1 MPRSARLIGAALA
14 LGLAGA
20 MVPTAAQATEPVDFG
35 GATILDPVD
44 AVTSAQEQEIQQ
56 AIDQLQADTG
66 ITLHVAYVD
75 TFTDPAD
82 FAAWGQ
88 ATNTAN
94 GFGSTDSLL
103 AVAVEGREISF
114 GAPSA
119 LSESARD
126 QLVENAITPE
136 LQSGDWAGAAVAAA
150 QGIESQTQTGSGTG
164 TGTGTGSTPSTDSG
178 SGVDFGLVL
187 LYVLGAILLAAV
199 ATTLV
204 GRRKKKKA
212 VAAKRQAALA
222 EMRTAEQRAGSM
234 LVQLDDALETSEQE
248 VGFAE
253 AEFGSGAVGPYREV
267 LVSAGGKVREAFALK
282 QKLDDTI
289 EDTDE
294 ERRTWAARI
303 VDLCEEARGELDAQA
318 ASFEELRALEENAPQ
333 TLAAI
338 VTDAETLKSR
348 IDRTQEAVDLLGR
361 RYAGPSMTTVTGNVD
376 QARSLLSFATD
387 TAQEAAEAIRAG
399 DRTSTGEIAV
409 KVRAAQQAVGQAGKL
424 LDGVDRVSS
433 DLEHASTRVQE
444 EIADVRSDIQDAR
457 AAQRGGRMPEL
468 TRLVEAAEQA
478 IADAKPLQ
486 GRLADPLTS
495 VTLLQ
500 EAEARLDEALAP
512 VREQQEQVQRAIGYL
527 PRALSTAESQVATA
541 RDFISTRRGGVG
553 EEARTR
559 LAHAQRALDD
569 AHEAAP
575 RDPVRAVAASQA
587 ATSYA
592 AHAIEAA
599 QRDLDQGGGYGGGM
613 MGGRGGGDAFGGAI
627 MGGIIGGLLSG
638 GGGGGGWSGGGGGGG
653 GGFGGGGF
661 GGGGGGFG
669 GGGFGGGGGGGFGGG
684 SF

>member
-1 MPRSARLIGAALA
+1 MPRSARLLGAALA

-20 MVPTAAQATEPVDFG
+20 LVPQMAQATEPVQFG
-35 GATILDPVD
+35 GASILDPAG
-44 AVTSAQEQEIQQ
+44 AVTSAQEQQIQQ
-56 AIDQLQADTG
+56 AIDQLQQQTG
-66 ITLHVAYVD
+66 VTLHVAYVD
-75 TFTDPAD
+75 TFTGA
-82 FAAWGQ
+82 ASQKAWGE
-88 ATNTAN
+88 ATKAAN
-94 GFGSTDSLL
+94 GFGSNDAIV
-103 AVAVEGREISF
+103 AVAVDGRQFVVGVPDSVSL
-114 GAPSA
+114 AQ
-119 LSESARD
+119 RD
-126 QLVENAITPE
+126 QLENGVVKPRLEA
-136 LQSGDWAGAAVAAA
+136 GDWSGAAIDAA
-150 QGIESQTQTGSGTG
+150 QGLRSISQTGTVAE
-164 TGTGTGSTPSTDSG
+164 TGTGSTPSTGNG
-178 SGVDFGLVL
+178 SGIDFGLVL
-187 LYVLGAILLAAV
+187 LYVLGAILLATV
-199 ATTLV
+199 VTTLL

-212 VAAKRQAALA
+212 VAQKRQAVLE

-303 VDLCEEARGELDAQA
+303 VDLCEEARAELDAQA
-318 ASFEELRALEENAPQ
+318 ASFEELRALEQNAPQ

-338 VTDAETLKSR
+338 VTDAEALKSR
-348 IDRTQEAVDLLGR
+348 IERTQEAVELLGR

-387 TAQEAAEAIRAG
+387 TAQEAADAIRAG

-409 KVRAAQQAVGQAGKL
+409 KVRAAQQSVGQAGKL
-424 LDGVDRVSS
+424 LDVVDRVSS

-575 RDPVRAVAASQA
+575 RDPVRAVAAAQA
-587 ATSYA
+587 ATSYSA
-592 AHAIEAA
+592 QAIEAA
-599 QRDLDQGGGYGGGM
+599 QRDLDQGGGYGGYGGGM
-613 MGGRGGGDAFGGAI
+613 MGGRGGGGDAFGGAI
-627 MGGIIGGLLSG
+627 IGGILGGLLSG
-638 GGGGGGWSGGGGGGG
+638 GGGGGGWGGGG
-653 GGFGGGGF
+653 GGFDGGGF
-661 GGGGGGFG
+661 GGGGGGFSGGGFGGAG
-669 GGGFGGGGGGGFGGG
+669 GGGFGGGDF
-684 SF
+684 

>member
-1 MPRSARLIGAALA
+1 MLGAALA

-20 MVPTAAQATEPVDFG
+20 LVPQMAQATEPVDFG
-35 GATILDPVD
+35 GASIVDPVD
-44 AVTSAQEQEIQQ
+44 AVTSAQEQQIQQ
-56 AIDQLQADTG
+56 AIDQLQEQTG
-66 ITLHVAYVD
+66 VTLHVAYVD
-75 TFTDPAD
+75 TFTGAANQ
-82 FAAWGQ
+82 AAWGQ
-88 ATNTAN
+88 ATKDAN
-94 GFGSTDSLL
+94 GFGSTDAIL
-103 AVAVEGREISF
+103 AVAVDGRQFTLGVPDSVSVAQRTQLTDQVV
-114 GAPSA
+114 APR
-119 LSESARD
+119 LSD
-126 QLVENAITPE
+126 
-136 LQSGDWAGAAVAAA
+136 GDWSGAAIDAA
-150 QGIESQTQTGSGTG
+150 QGLQSISQTGTVAE
-164 TGTGTGSTPSTDSG
+164 TGTGSTPSSGNDSG
-178 SGVDFGLVL
+178 IDFGLVL

-199 ATTLV
+199 VTTLV
-204 GRRKKKKA
+204 GRRKKRKA
-212 VAAKRQAALA
+212 VAAKRQIALA

-267 LVSAGGKVREAFALK
+267 LASAGGKVREAFALK

-303 VDLCEEARGELDAQA
+303 VDLCEEARAELDAQA
-318 ASFEELRALEENAPQ
+318 ASFEELRALEKNAPQ

-338 VTDAETLKSR
+338 VTDAESLKSR
-348 IDRTQEAVDLLGR
+348 IERTQEAVDLLGR

-399 DRTSTGEIAV
+399 DRASTGEIAV

-553 EEARTR
+553 EEARTH

-575 RDPVRAVAASQA
+575 RDPVRAVAAAQA
-587 ATSYA
+587 ATAYSA
-592 AHAIEAA
+592 QAIEAA
-599 QRDLDQGGGYGGGM
+599 QRDLDQGGGYGGYGGGM

-627 MGGIIGGLLSG
+627 MGGIIGGLLG
-638 GGGGGGWSGGGGGGG
+638 GGGGGGWGGGG
-653 GGFGGGGF
+653 GGFSGGGF

-669 GGGFGGGGGGGFGGG
+669 GGGGDFGGGGGFGGG
-684 SF
+684 DF

>member
-1 MPRSARLIGAALA
+1 MPRSARLLGAALA

-56 AIDQLQADTG
+56 AIDQLQQQTG
-66 ITLHVAYVD
+66 VTLHVAYVD
-75 TFTDPAD
+75 TFTGASTPQ
-82 FAAWGQ
+82 AWGQ
-88 ATNTAN
+88 ATKEAN
-94 GFGSTDSLL
+94 GFGSGDALL
-103 AVAVEGREISF
+103 AVAVDGREYAF
-114 GAPSA
+114 PTG
-119 LSESARD
+119 
-126 QLVENAITPE
+126 QV
-136 LQSGDWAGAAVAAA
+136 SGDQGSFETTVIVPQLRADDWSGAAVAAA
-150 QGIESQTQTGSGTG
+150 QGMESVAQTGTVAESGTG
-164 TGTGTGSTPSTDSG
+164 TTPSSGDDSG
-178 SGVDFGLVL
+178 IDFGLVL

-204 GRRKKKKA
+204 GRRKRKKA

-303 VDLCEEARGELDAQA
+303 VDLCEEARSELDAQA
-318 ASFEELRALEENAPQ
+318 ASFEELRALEKNAPQ

-575 RDPVRAVAASQA
+575 GDPVRAVAASQA

-592 AHAIEAA
+592 AQAIEAA
-599 QRDLDQGGGYGGGM
+599 QRDLDQGSGYGGYGGGM

-638 GGGGGGWSGGGGGGG
+638 GGGGWGGGGG
-653 GGFGGGGF
+653 GGFGGGSFGGGGGGF

-669 GGGFGGGGGGGFGGG
+669 GGGGGG

>member
-1 MPRSARLIGAALA
+1 MPRSARLLGAALA
-14 LGLAGA
+14 LGLFGA
-20 MVPTAAQATEPVDFG
+20 LVPTAAQATGPVDFG
-35 GATILDPVD
+35 GASILDQVD
-44 AVTSAQEQEIQQ
+44 AVSPAEEQQIQQ
-56 AIDQLQADTG
+56 AIDQLQEQTG
-66 ITLHVAYVD
+66 VTLHVAYVD
-75 TFTDPAD
+75 TFTGASDQ
-82 FAAWGQ
+82 AAWGQ
-88 ATNTAN
+88 ATKDAN
-94 GFGSTDSLL
+94 GFGANEAIL
-103 AVAVEGREISF
+103 AVAVDGRQFTLGVPDSVSVAQRTQLTDQVV
-114 GAPSA
+114 APR
-119 LSESARD
+119 LRQD
-126 QLVENAITPE
+126 
-136 LQSGDWAGAAVAAA
+136 DWSGAAVDAA
-150 QGIESQTQTGSGTG
+150 QGIQSIAQSGTVAE
-164 TGTGTGSTPSTDSG
+164 TGTGSTPSSG
-178 SGVDFGLVL
+178 TESGVDFGAVL

-199 ATTLV
+199 VTTLV
-204 GRRKKKKA
+204 GRRRKRKA
-212 VAAKRQAALA
+212 VAAKRQAALK
-222 EMRTAEQRAGSM
+222 EMQSAEQRAGSM

-267 LVSAGGKVREAFALK
+267 LASAGGKVREAFALK
-282 QKLDDTI
+282 QKLDDAI

-294 ERRTWAARI
+294 ERRTWTARI
-303 VDLCEEARGELDAQA
+303 VELCEEARAELDAQA
-318 ASFEELRALEENAPQ
+318 KSFEELRALEKNAPQ

-338 VTDAETLKSR
+338 VTDAEALQTR
-348 IDRTQEAVDLLGR
+348 IERTQEAVGLLGR

-387 TAQEAAEAIRAG
+387 TAQDAAGAIRGG
-399 DRTSTGEIAV
+399 DRTGTGEIAV

-424 LDGVDRVSS
+424 LDVVDRVSS

-468 TRLVEAAEQA
+468 TRLVQAAEQA

-512 VREQQEQVQRAIGYL
+512 VREQQEQVERAIGYL

-541 RDFISTRRGGVG
+541 RDFISTRRGAVG

-569 AHEAAP
+569 AHDAAP

-587 ATSYA
+587 ATAYSA
-592 AHAIEAA
+592 QAIEAA
-599 QRDLDQGGGYGGGM
+599 QRDLDQGGGYGGYGGGM
-613 MGGRGGGDAFGGAI
+613 MGGRGGGGDAFGGAI

-638 GGGGGGWSGGGGGGG
+638 GGGGWGGGGG
-653 GGFGGGGF
+653 GGFS
-661 GGGGGGFG
+661 

-684 SF
+684 DFGGGGGFGGGDF

>member
-20 MVPTAAQATEPVDFG
+20 LVPMSAQATGPVDFG
-35 GATILDPVD
+35 GATILDQVD
-44 AVTSAQEQEIQQ
+44 AVTPAQEQQIQQ
-56 AIDQLQADTG
+56 AIDTLRTDTG

-75 TFTDPAD
+75 TFTGEAD
-82 FAAWGQ
+82 QAAWGR
-88 ATNTAN
+88 ATNSAN
-94 GFGSTDSLL
+94 GFGGSDALL
-103 AVAVEGREISF
+103 AVAVDGRQVSF
-114 GAPSA
+114 GAPA
-119 LSESARD
+119 QLSESARD
-126 QLVENAITPE
+126 QLLQNGIRPE
-136 LQSGDWAGAAVAAA
+136 LQDSDWSGAAVAAA
-150 QGIESQTQTGSGTG
+150 QGIESQARTG
-164 TGTGTGSTPSTDSG
+164 TGTESGTGATPSSG
-178 SGVDFGLVL
+178 NSSGIDFGLVL
-187 LYVLGAILLAAV
+187 LLVLGAILVAAV

-204 GRRKKKKA
+204 GRRKKRKA

-303 VDLCEEARGELDAQA
+303 VDLCEEARAELDAQA
-318 ASFEELRALEENAPQ
+318 ESFEELRALEENAPQ
-333 TLAAI
+333 TLSAI
-338 VTDAETLKSR
+338 VTEAESLKTR
-348 IDRTQEAVDLLGR
+348 IERTQEAVDLLGR

-399 DRTSTGEIAV
+399 DRASTGEIAV
-409 KVRAAQQAVGQAGKL
+409 KVRAAQQAVGQAGTL

-575 RDPVRAVAASQA
+575 RDPVRALAAAQA
-587 ATSYA
+587 ATSYSA
-592 AHAIEAA
+592 QAIEAA
-599 QRDLDQGGGYGGGM
+599 QRDLDQGGGYGGYGGGM

-638 GGGGGGWSGGGGGGG
+638 GGGWGGGGGG
-653 GGFGGGGF
+653 GGFSGGGF
-661 GGGGGGFG
+661 GGGGGFS
-669 GGGFGGGGGGGFGGG
+669 GGGFGGGGGGGFSGGD
-684 SF
+684 F

>member
-1 MPRSARLIGAALA
+1 MPRSARLLGAALA
-14 LGLAGA
+14 LGLIGA

-56 AIDQLQADTG
+56 AIDQLQQQTG
-66 ITLHVAYVD
+66 VTLHVAYVD
-75 TFTDPAD
+75 TFTGASTPQ
-82 FAAWGQ
+82 AWGQ
-88 ATNTAN
+88 ATKEAN
-94 GFGSTDSLL
+94 GFGSGDALL
-103 AVAVEGREISF
+103 AVAVDGREYAF
-114 GAPSA
+114 PTG
-119 LSESARD
+119 
-126 QLVENAITPE
+126 QV
-136 LQSGDWAGAAVAAA
+136 SGDQGSFETTVIVPQLRADDWSGAAVAAA
-150 QGIESQTQTGSGTG
+150 QGMESVAQTGTVAESDTG
-164 TGTGTGSTPSTDSG
+164 TTPSSGDDSG
-178 SGVDFGLVL
+178 IDFGLVL

-204 GRRKKKKA
+204 GRRKRKKA

-303 VDLCEEARGELDAQA
+303 VDLCEEARAELDAQA
-318 ASFEELRALEENAPQ
+318 ASFEELRALEKNAPQ

-592 AHAIEAA
+592 AQAIEAA
-599 QRDLDQGGGYGGGM
+599 QRDLDQGGGYGGYGGGM

-638 GGGGGGWSGGGGGGG
+638 GGGGGFGGGGG
-653 GGFGGGGF
+653 GGFGGGG
-661 GGGGGGFG
+661 
-669 GGGFGGGGGGGFGGG
+669 GGG

>member
-1 MPRSARLIGAALA
+1 MPRSARLLGAALA

-20 MVPTAAQATEPVDFG
+20 LVPQMAQATEPVDFG
-35 GATILDPVD
+35 GATILDQAD
-44 AVTSAQEQEIQQ
+44 AVTPAQEQQIQQ
-56 AIDQLQADTG
+56 AIDQLQQQTG
-66 ITLHVAYVD
+66 VTLHVAYVD
-75 TFTDPAD
+75 TFTGASDAK
-82 FAAWGQ
+82 AWGQ
-88 ATNTAN
+88 ETKQAN
-94 GFGSTDSLL
+94 SFGSSDALL
-103 AVAVEGREISF
+103 AVAVDGREYAF
-114 GAPSA
+114 PTG
-119 LSESARD
+119 
-126 QLVENAITPE
+126 QV
-136 LQSGDWAGAAVAAA
+136 SGDQESFETTVIVPQLRADDWSGAAVATA
-150 QGIESQTQTGSGTG
+150 QGMESVARTGSVADTR
-164 TGTGTGSTPSTDSG
+164 TTPSGGNDSG
-178 SGVDFGLVL
+178 IDFGLVL
-187 LYVLGAILLAAV
+187 LLVLGAILVAAV
-199 ATTLV
+199 GTTLV
-204 GRRKKKKA
+204 GRRRKRKA
-212 VAAKRQAALA
+212 IAATRQVALA

-303 VDLCEEARGELDAQA
+303 VDLCEEARAELDAQA
-318 ASFEELRALEENAPQ
+318 ESFEELRALEKNAPQ

-338 VTDAETLKSR
+338 VTDAEALKTR
-348 IDRTQEAVDLLGR
+348 IERTQEAVDLLGR

-399 DRTSTGEIAV
+399 DRASTGEIAV

-587 ATSYA
+587 ATAYSA
-592 AHAIEAA
+592 QAIEAA
-599 QRDLDQGGGYGGGM
+599 QRDLDQGGGYGGYGGGGGL
-613 MGGRGGGDAFGGAI
+613 MGGGSGIGGAVV
-627 MGGIIGGLLSG
+627 GGIIGGLLSG
-638 GGGGGGWSGGGGGGG
+638 GGGGGGWGGG
-653 GGFGGGGF
+653 GGFGGGSF
-661 GGGGGGFG
+661 GGG

-684 SF
+684 GGGGSF

>member
-1 MPRSARLIGAALA
+1 MPRSARLLGAALA
-14 LGLAGA
+14 LGLFGA
-20 MVPTAAQATEPVDFG
+20 LVPTAAQATEPVDFG
-35 GATILDPVD
+35 GASILDQAD
-44 AVTSAQEQEIQQ
+44 AVSPAQEQQIRQ
-56 AIDQLQADTG
+56 AIDQLQEQTG
-66 ITLHVAYVD
+66 VTLHVAYVD
-75 TFTDPAD
+75 TFTGAAD
-82 FAAWGQ
+82 QEAWGQ
-88 ATNTAN
+88 ATKDAN
-94 GFGSTDSLL
+94 GLGSNDAIL
-103 AVAVEGREISF
+103 AVAVEGRQFTLGVPDSVSI
-114 GAPSA
+114 AQRTQ
-119 LSESARD
+119 LTD
-126 QLVENAITPE
+126 QVVEPRLTD
-136 LQSGDWAGAAVAAA
+136 GDWSGAAVDAA
-150 QGIESQTQTGSGTG
+150 QGLQSVTQSGTVAE
-164 TGTGTGSTPSTDSG
+164 TGNGSTPSGGGESG
-178 SGVDFGLVL
+178 IDFGLVL

-199 ATTLV
+199 VTTLV
-204 GRRKKKKA
+204 GRRRKQKA
-212 VAAKRQAALA
+212 VAAKRQAQLK
-222 EMRTAEQRAGSM
+222 EMQSAEQRAGSI

-253 AEFGSGAVGPYREV
+253 AEFGSDAVGPYREV
-267 LVSAGGKVREAFALK
+267 LASAGGKVREAFALK

-294 ERRTWAARI
+294 ERRTWTARI
-303 VDLCEEARGELDAQA
+303 VELCEEARAELDAQTQ
-318 ASFEELRALEENAPQ
+318 SFEELRALEQNAPQ

-338 VTDAETLKSR
+338 VTGAEALKTR
-348 IDRTQEAVDLLGR
+348 IERTQEAVDLLGR

-387 TAQEAAEAIRAG
+387 TAQQAAEAIRAG
-399 DRTSTGEIAV
+399 DRTATGEIAV
-409 KVRAAQQAVGQAGKL
+409 KVRAAQQSVGQAGTL
-424 LDGVDRVSS
+424 LDAVDRVSS

-468 TRLVEAAEQA
+468 TRLVQAAEQA

-512 VREQQEQVQRAIGYL
+512 VREQQEQVERAIGYL

-541 RDFISTRRGGVG
+541 RDFISTRRGAIG

-587 ATSYA
+587 ATAYSA
-592 AHAIEAA
+592 QAIEAA
-599 QRDLDQGGGYGGGM
+599 QRDLDQGGGYGGYGGGM
-613 MGGRGGGDAFGGAI
+613 MGGRGGGGDAFGGAI

-638 GGGGGGWSGGGGGGG
+638 GGGWGGGGGG
-653 GGFGGGGF
+653 GGFS
-661 GGGGGGFG
+661 

-684 SF
+684 DFGGGGGFGGGDF

>member
-1 MPRSARLIGAALA
+1 MPRSARLLGAALA

-20 MVPTAAQATEPVDFG
+20 LVPQMAQATEPVQFG
-35 GATILDPVD
+35 GASILDPVD
-44 AVTSAQEQEIQQ
+44 AVTPAQEQQIQQ
-56 AIDQLQADTG
+56 AIDQLQQQTG
-66 ITLHVAYVD
+66 VTLHVAYVD
-75 TFTDPAD
+75 TFTGAAD
-82 FAAWGQ
+82 AKAWGRETKQ
-88 ATNTAN
+88 AN
-94 GFGSTDSLL
+94 GFGSSDALL
-103 AVAVEGREISF
+103 AVAVEGREYAF
-114 GAPSA
+114 PAG
-119 LSESARD
+119 
-126 QLVENAITPE
+126 QV
-136 LQSGDWAGAAVAAA
+136 SGDQQSFETSVIVPQLRADDWSGAAVAAA
-150 QGIESQTQTGSGTG
+150 QGMESVARTGSVADTG
-164 TGTGTGSTPSTDSG
+164 TSPSARSDSG
-178 SGVDFGLVL
+178 IDFGLVL
-187 LYVLGAILLAAV
+187 LYVLGAILLATV
-199 ATTLV
+199 VTTLV
-204 GRRKKKKA
+204 GRRRKKKA
-212 VAAKRQAALA
+212 LAQKRQAVLE

-303 VDLCEEARGELDAQA
+303 VELCEDARGELDAQA
-318 ASFEELRALEENAPQ
+318 ESFEELRALERNAPQ

-338 VTDAETLKSR
+338 VTDAEALKTR
-348 IDRTQEAVDLLGR
+348 IERTQEAVDLLGR

-387 TAQEAAEAIRAG
+387 TAQEAAEAIRSG
-399 DRTSTGEIAV
+399 DGTSTGEIAV

-424 LDGVDRVSS
+424 LDAVDRVSS

-500 EAEARLDEALAP
+500 EAEARLDEALEP
-512 VREQQEQVQRAIGYL
+512 VREQQEQVRRAIGYL

-575 RDPVRAVAASQA
+575 RDPVRAVAAAQA
-587 ATSYA
+587 ATSYSA
-592 AHAIEAA
+592 QAIEAA
-599 QRDLDQGGGYGGGM
+599 QRDLDQGGGYGGYGGGM

-638 GGGGGGWSGGGGGGG
+638 GGGGGGWGGGGFGGGSFGGGGGGFGGGGGGG
-653 GGFGGGGF
+653 GGFGGGG
-661 GGGGGGFG
+661 
-669 GGGFGGGGGGGFGGG
+669 GGG

>member
-1 MPRSARLIGAALA
+1 MPRSARLLGAALA

-20 MVPTAAQATEPVDFG
+20 LVPSMAQATEPVDFG

-56 AIDQLQADTG
+56 AIDQLQQQTG
-66 ITLHVAYVD
+66 VTLHVAYVD
-75 TFTDPAD
+75 TFTGASTPQ
-82 FAAWGQ
+82 AWGQ
-88 ATNTAN
+88 ATKEAN
-94 GFGSTDSLL
+94 GFGSGDALL
-103 AVAVEGREISF
+103 AVAVDGREYAF
-114 GAPSA
+114 PTG
-119 LSESARD
+119 
-126 QLVENAITPE
+126 QV
-136 LQSGDWAGAAVAAA
+136 SGDQGSFETTVIVPQLRADDWSGAAVAAA
-150 QGIESQTQTGSGTG
+150 QGMESVAQTGTVAESGTG
-164 TGTGTGSTPSTDSG
+164 TTPSSGDDSG
-178 SGVDFGLVL
+178 IDFGLVL

-204 GRRKKKKA
+204 GRRKRKKA

-303 VDLCEEARGELDAQA
+303 VELCDEARAELDAQA
-318 ASFEELRALEENAPQ
+318 ASFEELRALEKNAPQ

-569 AHEAAP
+569 AHE
-575 RDPVRAVAASQA
+575 
-587 ATSYA
+587 
-592 AHAIEAA
+592 
-599 QRDLDQGGGYGGGM
+599 
-613 MGGRGGGDAFGGAI
+613 
-627 MGGIIGGLLSG
+627 
-638 GGGGGGWSGGGGGGG
+638 
-653 GGFGGGGF
+653 
-661 GGGGGGFG
+661 
-669 GGGFGGGGGGGFGGG
+669 
-684 SF
+684 

>member
-1 MPRSARLIGAALA
+1 MPRSARLLGAALA
-14 LGLAGA
+14 LGLIGA

-56 AIDQLQADTG
+56 AIDQLQQQTG
-66 ITLHVAYVD
+66 VTLHVAYVD
-75 TFTDPAD
+75 TFTGASTPQ
-82 FAAWGQ
+82 AWGQ
-88 ATNTAN
+88 ATKEAN
-94 GFGSTDSLL
+94 GFGSGDALL
-103 AVAVEGREISF
+103 AVAVDGREYAF
-114 GAPSA
+114 PTG
-119 LSESARD
+119 
-126 QLVENAITPE
+126 QV
-136 LQSGDWAGAAVAAA
+136 SGDQGSFETTVIVPQLRADDWSGAAVAAA
-150 QGIESQTQTGSGTG
+150 QGMESVAQTGTVAESGTG
-164 TGTGTGSTPSTDSG
+164 TTPSSGDDSG
-178 SGVDFGLVL
+178 IDFGLVL

-204 GRRKKKKA
+204 GRRKRKRA

-303 VDLCEEARGELDAQA
+303 VDLCEEARAELDAQA

-592 AHAIEAA
+592 AQAIEAA
-599 QRDLDQGGGYGGGM
+599 QRDLDQGGGYGGYGGGM

-638 GGGGGGWSGGGGGGG
+638 GGGGWGGGGG
-653 GGFGGGGF
+653 GGFGGGSF
-661 GGGGGGFG
+661 GGG

-684 SF
+684 GGGGSF

>member
-1 MPRSARLIGAALA
+1 MPRSARLLGAALA

-20 MVPTAAQATEPVDFG
+20 LVPSMAQATEPVQFG
-35 GATILDPVD
+35 GASILDPVD
-44 AVTSAQEQEIQQ
+44 AVTPAQEQQIQQ
-56 AIDQLQADTG
+56 AIDQLQQQTG
-66 ITLHVAYVD
+66 VTLHVAYVD
-75 TFTDPAD
+75 TFTGASGPK
-82 FAAWGQ
+82 AWGQ
-88 ATNTAN
+88 ETKQAN
-94 GFGSTDSLL
+94 GFGSSDALL
-103 AVAVEGREISF
+103 AIAVDGREYAF
-114 GAPSA
+114 PQG
-119 LSESARD
+119 
-126 QLVENAITPE
+126 QV
-136 LQSGDWAGAAVAAA
+136 SGDQEAFENSVIVPQLRADDWSGAAVAAA
-150 QGIESQTQTGSGTG
+150 QGMESVARTGSVAD
-164 TGTGTGSTPSTDSG
+164 TGSTPSSGNDSG
-178 SGVDFGLVL
+178 IDFGLVL
-187 LYVLGAILLAAV
+187 LYVLGAILLATV
-199 ATTLV
+199 VTTLL

-212 VAAKRQAALA
+212 VAQKRQAVLE

-267 LVSAGGKVREAFALK
+267 LLSAGGKVREAFALK

-303 VDLCEEARGELDAQA
+303 VDLCEEARAELDAQA
-318 ASFEELRALEENAPQ
+318 ASFEELRALEQNAPQ

-338 VTDAETLKSR
+338 VTDAEALKSR
-348 IDRTQEAVDLLGR
+348 IERTQEAVDLLGR

-387 TAQEAAEAIRAG
+387 TAQEAADAIRAG

-409 KVRAAQQAVGQAGKL
+409 KVRAAQQSVGQAGKL
-424 LDGVDRVSS
+424 LDVVDRVSS

-559 LAHAQRALDD
+559 LAHAMRALDD

-575 RDPVRAVAASQA
+575 RDPVRAVAAAQA
-587 ATSYA
+587 ATSYSA
-592 AHAIEAA
+592 QAIEAA
-599 QRDLDQGGGYGGGM
+599 QRDLDQGGGYGGYGGGM
-613 MGGRGGGDAFGGAI
+613 MGGRGGGGDAFGGAI
-627 MGGIIGGLLSG
+627 IGGILGGLLSG
-638 GGGGGGWSGGGGGGG
+638 GGGGGGWGGG
-653 GGFGGGGF
+653 GGFGGGSF
-661 GGGGGGFG
+661 GGG

-684 SF
+684 GGGGSF

>member
-1 MPRSARLIGAALA
+1 MPRSARLLGAALA
-14 LGLAGA
+14 LGLFGA
-20 MVPTAAQATEPVDFG
+20 LVPTMAQATTPVDFG
-35 GATILDPVD
+35 GASILDPVD
-44 AVTSAQEQEIQQ
+44 AVTPAQEQQIQQ
-56 AIDQLQADTG
+56 AIDQLQQQTG
-66 ITLHVAYVD
+66 VTLHVAYVD
-75 TFTDPAD
+75 TFTGA
-82 FAAWGQ
+82 ASKEAWGQ
-88 ATNTAN
+88 ATKDAN
-94 GFGSTDSLL
+94 GLGSNDAIL
-103 AVAVEGREISF
+103 AVAVD
-114 GAPSA
+114 
-119 LSESARD
+119 ARQFTLGVPDSVSVAQRTQLTD
-126 QLVENAITPE
+126 QVVGPRLR
-136 LQSGDWAGAAVAAA
+136 QDDWSGAAVDAA
-150 QGIESQTQTGSGTG
+150 QGLQSISQSGTVAETRTGSSPITG
-164 TGTGTGSTPSTDSG
+164 TASG
-178 SGVDFGLVL
+178 IDFGLVL
-187 LYVLGAILLAAV
+187 LLVLGAILVAAV

-204 GRRKKKKA
+204 GRRKKRKA
-212 VAAKRQAALA
+212 VAAKRQAVLE

-267 LVSAGGKVREAFALK
+267 LASAGGKVREAFALK

-303 VDLCEEARGELDAQA
+303 VELCEEARAELDAQA
-318 ASFEELRALEENAPQ
+318 ESFEELRALEKNAPQ

-338 VTDAETLKSR
+338 VTDAEALKTR
-348 IDRTQEAVDLLGR
+348 IERTQEAVDLLGR

-387 TAQEAAEAIRAG
+387 TAQQAAEAIRAG
-399 DRTSTGEIAV
+399 DRASTGEIAV
-409 KVRAAQQAVGQAGKL
+409 KVRAAQQAVGQAGTL
-424 LDGVDRVSS
+424 LDAVDRVSS

-478 IADAKPLQ
+478 IADAKPAQ

-500 EAEARLDEALAP
+500 EAEARLDEALEP

-575 RDPVRAVAASQA
+575 RDPVRAVAAAQA
-587 ATSYA
+587 ATSFSA
-592 AHAIEAA
+592 QAIEAA
-599 QRDLDQGGGYGGGM
+599 QRDLDQGGGYGGYGGGM
-613 MGGRGGGDAFGGAI
+613 MGGRGGGGDAFGGAI
-627 MGGIIGGLLSG
+627 VGGILGGLLSG
-638 GGGGGGWSGGGGGGG
+638 GGGG
-653 GGFGGGGF
+653 FGGGDF
-661 GGGGGGFG
+661 
-669 GGGFGGGGGGGFGGG
+669 
-684 SF
+684 

>member
-1 MPRSARLIGAALA
+1 MLGAALA

-20 MVPTAAQATEPVDFG
+20 LVPQMAQATEPVDFG
-35 GATILDPVD
+35 GASIVDPVD
-44 AVTSAQEQEIQQ
+44 AVTSAQEQQIQQ
-56 AIDQLQADTG
+56 AIDQLQEQTG
-66 ITLHVAYVD
+66 VTLHVAYVD
-75 TFTDPAD
+75 TFTGAANQ
-82 FAAWGQ
+82 AAWGQ
-88 ATNTAN
+88 ATKDAN
-94 GFGSTDSLL
+94 GFGSTDAIL
-103 AVAVEGREISF
+103 AVAVDGRQFTLGVPDSVSVAQRTQLTDQVV
-114 GAPSA
+114 APR
-119 LSESARD
+119 LSD
-126 QLVENAITPE
+126 
-136 LQSGDWAGAAVAAA
+136 GDWSGAAIDAA
-150 QGIESQTQTGSGTG
+150 QGLQSISQTGTVAE
-164 TGTGTGSTPSTDSG
+164 TGTGSTPSSGNDSG
-178 SGVDFGLVL
+178 IDFGLVL

-199 ATTLV
+199 VTTLV
-204 GRRKKKKA
+204 GRRKKRKA
-212 VAAKRQAALA
+212 VAAKRQIALA

-267 LVSAGGKVREAFALK
+267 LASAGGKVREAFALK

-303 VDLCEEARGELDAQA
+303 VDLCEEARAELDAQA
-318 ASFEELRALEENAPQ
+318 ASFEELRALEKNAPQ

-338 VTDAETLKSR
+338 VTDAESLKSR
-348 IDRTQEAVDLLGR
+348 IERTQEAVDLLGR

-399 DRTSTGEIAV
+399 DRASTGEIAV

-575 RDPVRAVAASQA
+575 RDPVRAVAAAQA
-587 ATSYA
+587 ATAYSA
-592 AHAIEAA
+592 QAIEAA
-599 QRDLDQGGGYGGGM
+599 QRDLDQGGGYGGYGGGM

-638 GGGGGGWSGGGGGGG
+638 GGGGGWGGGGGGFSGGGFGGGFGGGDFGGG
-653 GGFGGGGF
+653 GGFGGGDF
-661 GGGGGGFG
+661 
-669 GGGFGGGGGGGFGGG
+669 
-684 SF
+684 

>member
-1 MPRSARLIGAALA
+1 MPRSARLLGAALA

-20 MVPTAAQATEPVDFG
+20 LVPSMAQATEPVQFG
-35 GATILDPVD
+35 GASILDQVD
-44 AVTSAQEQEIQQ
+44 AVTPAQEQQIQQ
-56 AIDQLQADTG
+56 AIDQLQQQTG
-66 ITLHVAYVD
+66 VTLHVAYVD
-75 TFTDPAD
+75 TFTGAASPAE
-82 FAAWGQ
+82 WGRETKQ
-88 ATNTAN
+88 AN
-94 GFGSTDSLL
+94 GFGGSDALL
-103 AVAVEGREISF
+103 AVAVDGRQYAF
-114 GAPSA
+114 PAG
-119 LSESARD
+119 
-126 QLVENAITPE
+126 QV
-136 LQSGDWAGAAVAAA
+136 SGDQQSFEDTVIKPQLQADDWSGAAVAAA
-150 QGIESQTQTGSGTG
+150 QGMESVTRTGSVADTR
-164 TGTGTGSTPSTDSG
+164 TTPSTGNDSG
-178 SGVDFGLVL
+178 IDFGLVL
-187 LYVLGAILLAAV
+187 LYVLGAILLATV
-199 ATTLV
+199 VTTLL
-204 GRRKKKKA
+204 GRRKKRKA
-212 VAAKRQAALA
+212 LAQKRQAVLE

-267 LVSAGGKVREAFALK
+267 LASAGGKVREAFALK

-303 VDLCEEARGELDAQA
+303 VELCEEARAELDAQA
-318 ASFEELRALEENAPQ
+318 ESFEELRALEKNAPQ

-338 VTDAETLKSR
+338 VTDAEALKTR
-348 IDRTQEAVDLLGR
+348 IERTQEAVGLLGR

-376 QARSLLSFATD
+376 QARSLLTFATD
-387 TAQEAAEAIRAG
+387 TAQEAAGAIRGG
-399 DRTSTGEIAV
+399 DRTSTGEVAV
-409 KVRAAQQAVGQAGKL
+409 KVRAAQQAVGQAGTL
-424 LDGVDRVSS
+424 LDAVDRVSS

-468 TRLVEAAEQA
+468 TRLVQEAEQA
-478 IADAKPLQ
+478 IADAKPLE

-512 VREQQEQVQRAIGYL
+512 VREQQEQVQRAVGYL

-575 RDPVRAVAASQA
+575 RDPVRAVAAAQA
-587 ATSYA
+587 ATAYSA
-592 AHAIEAA
+592 QAIEAA
-599 QRDLDQGGGYGGGM
+599 QRDLDQGGGYGGYGGGM
-613 MGGRGGGDAFGGAI
+613 MGGRGGGGDAFGGAI

-638 GGGGGGWSGGGGGGG
+638 GGGGWGGG
-653 GGFGGGGF
+653 GGFGGGSF

-669 GGGFGGGGGGGFGGG
+669 GGGGGDFGGGGGGDF
-684 SF
+684 

>member
-20 MVPTAAQATEPVDFG
+20 LVPQIAQATEPVDFG
-35 GATILDPVD
+35 GAAILDPVD
-44 AVTSAQEQEIQQ
+44 AITPAQEQQVQQ
-56 AIDQLQADTG
+56 AIDQLQEQTG
-66 ITLHVAYVD
+66 VTLHVAYVD
-75 TFTDPAD
+75 TFTGAANQ
-82 FAAWGQ
+82 AAWGQ
-88 ATNTAN
+88 ATKDAN
-94 GFGSTDSLL
+94 GFGSTDAIL
-103 AVAVEGREISF
+103 AVAVDGRQFTLGVPDSVSVAQRTQLTDQVVE
-114 GAPSA
+114 PR
-119 LSESARD
+119 LSD
-126 QLVENAITPE
+126 
-136 LQSGDWAGAAVAAA
+136 GDWSGAAVDAA
-150 QGIESQTQTGSGTG
+150 QGLQSISQTGTVAETGA
-164 TGTGTGSTPSTDSG
+164 GSTPSSGNDSG
-178 SGVDFGLVL
+178 IDFGLVL

-199 ATTLV
+199 VTTLL
-204 GRRKKKKA
+204 GRRKKRKA

-222 EMRTAEQRAGSM
+222 EMKTAEQRAGSM

-267 LVSAGGKVREAFALK
+267 LASAGGKVREAFALK

-303 VDLCEEARGELDAQA
+303 VELCEEARGELDAQA
-318 ASFEELRALEENAPQ
+318 ASFEELRALEQNAPQ

-338 VTDAETLKSR
+338 VTDAEALKTR
-348 IDRTQEAVDLLGR
+348 IERTQEAVDLLGR

-399 DRTSTGEIAV
+399 DRASTGEIAV
-409 KVRAAQQAVGQAGKL
+409 KVRAAQQAVGQAGQL
-424 LDGVDRVSS
+424 LDAVDRVSS

-575 RDPVRAVAASQA
+575 RDPVRAVAAAQA
-587 ATSYA
+587 ATSYSA
-592 AHAIEAA
+592 QAIEAA
-599 QRDLDQGGGYGGGM
+599 QRDLDQGGGYGGYGGGM

-638 GGGGGGWSGGGGGGG
+638 GGGGGWGGGGG
-653 GGFGGGGF
+653 GGFSGGGF
-661 GGGGGGFG
+661 GGGGGGGFG
-669 GGGFGGGGGGGFGGG
+669 GGGFGGGGGGGFSGGD
-684 SF
+684 F

>member
-1 MPRSARLIGAALA
+1 MPRSARLLGAALA
-14 LGLAGA
+14 LGLVGA
-20 MVPTAAQATEPVDFG
+20 LVPSMAQATTPVDFG
-35 GATILDPVD
+35 GATILDQAD
-44 AVTSAQEQEIQQ
+44 AVTPAQEQQIQQ
-56 AIDQLQADTG
+56 AIDQLQQQTG
-66 ITLHVAYVD
+66 VTLHVAYVD
-75 TFTDPAD
+75 TFTGASSPTE
-82 FAAWGQ
+82 WGREAKQ
-88 ATNTAN
+88 AN
-94 GFGSTDSLL
+94 GFGSSDALL
-103 AVAVEGREISF
+103 AVAVDGRQYAF
-114 GAPSA
+114 PPG
-119 LSESARD
+119 
-126 QLVENAITPE
+126 QV
-136 LQSGDWAGAAVAAA
+136 SGDQKSFENTVIVPQLQADDWSGAAVAAA
-150 QGIESQTQTGSGTG
+150 QGMESVARTGSVAD
-164 TGTGTGSTPSTDSG
+164 TGTGSTPPSGNG
-178 SGVDFGLVL
+178 SGIDFGLVL
-187 LYVLGAILLAAV
+187 LLVLGAILVAAV

-204 GRRKKKKA
+204 GRRKKRKA
-212 VAAKRQAALA
+212 LAQKRQAVLE

-267 LVSAGGKVREAFALK
+267 LASAGGKVREAFALK

-303 VDLCEEARGELDAQA
+303 VDLCEEARAELDAQA
-318 ASFEELRALEENAPQ
+318 ASFEELRALEKNAPQ

-338 VTDAETLKSR
+338 VTGAEALKTR
-348 IDRTQEAVDLLGR
+348 IERTQEAVDLLGR

-399 DRTSTGEIAV
+399 DRASTGEIAV
-409 KVRAAQQAVGQAGKL
+409 KVRAAQQAVGQAGTL
-424 LDGVDRVSS
+424 LDAVDRVSS
-433 DLEHASTRVQE
+433 DLEHASSRVQE

-468 TRLVEAAEQA
+468 TILVQAAEQA
-478 IADAKPLQ
+478 IADAKPAQ

-512 VREQQEQVQRAIGYL
+512 VREQQEQVRRAIGYL

-575 RDPVRAVAASQA
+575 RDPVRAVAAAQA
-587 ATSYA
+587 ATSYSA
-592 AHAIEAA
+592 QAIEAA
-599 QRDLDQGGGYGGGM
+599 QRDLDQGGGYGGYGGGM
-613 MGGRGGGDAFGGAI
+613 MGGRGGGGDAFGGAI

-638 GGGGGGWSGGGGGGG
+638 GGGWGGG
-653 GGFGGGGF
+653 GGFS
-661 GGGGGGFG
+661 
-669 GGGFGGGGGGGFGGG
+669 GGGFGGG
-684 SF
+684 SFGGGGGDFGGGGGGDFGGGGGGDF

>member
-1 MPRSARLIGAALA
+1 MPRSARLLGAALA

-20 MVPTAAQATEPVDFG
+20 LVPSMAQATTPVDFG
-35 GATILDPVD
+35 GATILDQVD
-44 AVTSAQEQEIQQ
+44 VLSSGEEQQVQQ
-56 AIDQLQADTG
+56 AIDQLQEQTG
-66 ITLHVAYVD
+66 VTLHVAYVD
-75 TFTDPAD
+75 TFTGA
-82 FAAWGQ
+82 ANKEAWGQ
-88 ATNTAN
+88 ATKDAN
-94 GFGSTDSLL
+94 GLGSNDAIL
-103 AVAVEGREISF
+103 AVAVD
-114 GAPSA
+114 
-119 LSESARD
+119 ARQFTLGVPDSVSIAQRTQLTD
-126 QLVENAITPE
+126 QVVTPR
-136 LQSGDWAGAAVAAA
+136 LRQDDWSGAAVDAA
-150 QGIESQTQTGSGTG
+150 QGLQSISQSGTVAE
-164 TGTGTGSTPSTDSG
+164 TGTGSTPASGSDSG
-178 SGVDFGLVL
+178 IDFGLVL
-187 LYVLGAILLAAV
+187 LLVLGAILVAAV

-204 GRRKKKKA
+204 GRRKKRKA
-212 VAAKRQAALA
+212 VAAKRQAVLE

-267 LVSAGGKVREAFALK
+267 LASAGGKVREAFALK

-303 VDLCEEARGELDAQA
+303 VELCEEARAELDAQA
-318 ASFEELRALEENAPQ
+318 ASFEELRALEKNAPQ

-338 VTDAETLKSR
+338 VTGAEALKTR

-387 TAQEAAEAIRAG
+387 TAQQAAEAIRAG

-409 KVRAAQQAVGQAGKL
+409 KVRAAQQAVGQAGTL
-424 LDGVDRVSS
+424 LDAVDRVSS

-478 IADAKPLQ
+478 IADAKPAQ

-512 VREQQEQVQRAIGYL
+512 VREQQEQVRRAIGYL

-575 RDPVRAVAASQA
+575 RDPVRAVAAAQA
-587 ATSYA
+587 ATSYSA
-592 AHAIEAA
+592 QAIEAA
-599 QRDLDQGGGYGGGM
+599 QRDLDQGGGYGGYGRGM
-613 MGGRGGGDAFGGAI
+613 MGGRGGGGDAFGGAI

-638 GGGGGGWSGGGGGGG
+638 GGGGGWGGGGG
-653 GGFGGGGF
+653 GGFS
-661 GGGGGGFG
+661 

-684 SF
+684 DFGGGGGFGGGDF

>member
-1 MPRSARLIGAALA
+1 MPRSARLLGAALA
-14 LGLAGA
+14 LGLIGA
-20 MVPTAAQATEPVDFG
+20 MVPMSAQATEPVDFG
-35 GATILDPVD
+35 GATILDQVD
-44 AVTSAQEQEIQQ
+44 AVTPAQEQEIQQ
-56 AIDQLQADTG
+56 AIDQLQQQTG
-66 ITLHVAYVD
+66 VTLHVAYVD
-75 TFTDPAD
+75 TFTGASSPTE
-82 FAAWGQ
+82 WGREAKQ
-88 ATNTAN
+88 AN
-94 GFGSTDSLL
+94 GFGSSDALL
-103 AVAVEGREISF
+103 AVAVDGREYAF
-114 GAPSA
+114 PPG
-119 LSESARD
+119 
-126 QLVENAITPE
+126 QV
-136 LQSGDWAGAAVAAA
+136 SGDQGSFEETVIVPQLQADDWSGAAVAAA
-150 QGIESQTQTGSGTG
+150 QGMESVARTGSVADTG
-164 TGTGTGSTPSTDSG
+164 TTPSGGNDSG
-178 SGVDFGLVL
+178 IDFGLVL

-199 ATTLV
+199 VTTLV
-204 GRRKKKKA
+204 GRRKKQKA
-212 VAAKRQAALA
+212 VQAKRQAALA
-222 EMRTAEQRAGSM
+222 EMKTAEQRAGSM

-267 LVSAGGKVREAFALK
+267 LASAGGKVREAFALK

-303 VDLCEEARGELDAQA
+303 VELCEEARAELDAQA
-318 ASFEELRALEENAPQ
+318 ESFEELRALEENAPQ

-399 DRTSTGEIAV
+399 GASTGEIAV
-409 KVRAAQQAVGQAGKL
+409 KVRAAQQAVGQAGQL

-512 VREQQEQVQRAIGYL
+512 LREQQEQVRRAIGYL

-569 AHEAAP
+569 
-575 RDPVRAVAASQA
+575 
-587 ATSYA
+587 
-592 AHAIEAA
+592 
-599 QRDLDQGGGYGGGM
+599 
-613 MGGRGGGDAFGGAI
+613 
-627 MGGIIGGLLSG
+627 
-638 GGGGGGWSGGGGGGG
+638 
-653 GGFGGGGF
+653 
-661 GGGGGGFG
+661 
-669 GGGFGGGGGGGFGGG
+669 
-684 SF
+684 

>member
-1 MPRSARLIGAALA
+1 MPRSARLLGAALA
-14 LGLAGA
+14 LGLFGA
-20 MVPTAAQATEPVDFG
+20 LVPTMAQATTPVDFG
-35 GATILDPVD
+35 GASILDRVD
-44 AVTSAQEQEIQQ
+44 AVTPAQEQQIQQ
-56 AIDQLQADTG
+56 AIDQLQQQTG
-66 ITLHVAYVD
+66 VTLHVAYVD
-75 TFTDPAD
+75 TFTGEASKE
-82 FAAWGQ
+82 AWGQ
-88 ATNTAN
+88 ATKDAN
-94 GFGSTDSLL
+94 GFGSNDAIL
-103 AVAVEGREISF
+103 AVAVSGRQFVVGVPDSVSV
-114 GAPSA
+114 AQ
-119 LSESARD
+119 RN
-126 QLVENAITPE
+126 QLENGVVKPRLE
-136 LQSGDWAGAAVAAA
+136 DGDWSGAAVDAA
-150 QGIESQTQTGSGTG
+150 QGLQSISQSGTVAETRTGSSPTTG
-164 TGTGTGSTPSTDSG
+164 TASG
-178 SGVDFGLVL
+178 IDFGLVL
-187 LYVLGAILLAAV
+187 LLVLGAILVAAV

-204 GRRKKKKA
+204 GRRKKRKA
-212 VAAKRQAALA
+212 VAAKRQAVLE

-267 LVSAGGKVREAFALK
+267 LASAGGKVREAFALK

-303 VDLCEEARGELDAQA
+303 VDLCEEARAELDAQA
-318 ASFEELRALEENAPQ
+318 ESFEELRALEKNAPQ

-338 VTDAETLKSR
+338 VTDAEALKTR
-348 IDRTQEAVDLLGR
+348 IERTQEAVDLLGR

-387 TAQEAAEAIRAG
+387 TAQQAAEAIRAG
-399 DRTSTGEIAV
+399 DRASTGEIAV
-409 KVRAAQQAVGQAGKL
+409 KVRAAQQAVGQAGTL
-424 LDGVDRVSS
+424 LDAVDRVSS

-478 IADAKPLQ
+478 IADAKPAQ

-500 EAEARLDEALAP
+500 EAEARLDEALEP

-575 RDPVRAVAASQA
+575 RDPVRAVAAAQA
-587 ATSYA
+587 ATSYSA
-592 AHAIEAA
+592 QAIEAA
-599 QRDLDQGGGYGGGM
+599 QRDLDQGGGYGGYGGGM
-613 MGGRGGGDAFGGAI
+613 MGGRGGGGDAFGGAI
-627 MGGIIGGLLSG
+627 VGGILGGLLSG
-638 GGGGGGWSGGGGGGG
+638 GGGWGGGGGWSGGGGDGGFSG
-653 GGFGGGGF
+653 GGFGGGDF
-661 GGGGGGFG
+661 
-669 GGGFGGGGGGGFGGG
+669 
-684 SF
+684 

>member
-1 MPRSARLIGAALA
+1 MPRSARLLGAALA

-20 MVPTAAQATEPVDFG
+20 LVPSMAQATEPVQFG
-35 GATILDPVD
+35 GASILDPAG
-44 AVTSAQEQEIQQ
+44 AVTSAQEQQIQQ
-56 AIDQLQADTG
+56 AIDQLQQQTG
-66 ITLHVAYVD
+66 VTLHVAYVD
-75 TFTDPAD
+75 TFTGASGPK
-82 FAAWGQ
+82 AWGQ
-88 ATNTAN
+88 ETKQAN
-94 GFGSTDSLL
+94 GFGSSDALL
-103 AVAVEGREISF
+103 AIAVDGREYAF
-114 GAPSA
+114 PQG
-119 LSESARD
+119 
-126 QLVENAITPE
+126 QV
-136 LQSGDWAGAAVAAA
+136 SGDQEAFENSVIVPQLRADDWSGAAVAAA
-150 QGIESQTQTGSGTG
+150 QGMESVARTGSVAD
-164 TGTGTGSTPSTDSG
+164 TGSTPSSGNDSG
-178 SGVDFGLVL
+178 IDFGLVL
-187 LYVLGAILLAAV
+187 LYVLGAILLATV
-199 ATTLV
+199 VTTLL

-212 VAAKRQAALA
+212 VAQKRQAVLE

-303 VDLCEEARGELDAQA
+303 VDLCEEARAELDAQA
-318 ASFEELRALEENAPQ
+318 ASFEELRALEQNAPQ

-338 VTDAETLKSR
+338 VTDAEALKSR
-348 IDRTQEAVDLLGR
+348 IERTQEAVDLLGR

-387 TAQEAAEAIRAG
+387 TAQEAADAIRAG

-409 KVRAAQQAVGQAGKL
+409 KVRAAQQSVGQAGKL
-424 LDGVDRVSS
+424 LDVVDRVSS

-559 LAHAQRALDD
+559 LAHAMRALDD

-575 RDPVRAVAASQA
+575 RDPVRAVAAAQA
-587 ATSYA
+587 ATSYSA
-592 AHAIEAA
+592 QAIEAA
-599 QRDLDQGGGYGGGM
+599 QRDLDQGGGYGGYGGGM
-613 MGGRGGGDAFGGAI
+613 MGGRGGGGDAFGGAI
-627 MGGIIGGLLSG
+627 IGGILGGLLSG
-638 GGGGGGWSGGGGGGG
+638 GGGGGGWGGG
-653 GGFGGGGF
+653 GGFGGGSF
-661 GGGGGGFG
+661 GGG

-684 SF
+684 GGGGSF

>member
-1 MPRSARLIGAALA
+1 MPQI
-14 LGLAGA
+14 
-20 MVPTAAQATEPVDFG
+20 AQATEPVDFG
-35 GATILDPVD
+35 GAAILDPVD
-44 AVTSAQEQEIQQ
+44 AITPAQEQQVQQ
-56 AIDQLQADTG
+56 AIDQLQEQTG
-66 ITLHVAYVD
+66 VTLHVAYVD
-75 TFTDPAD
+75 TFTGAANQ
-82 FAAWGQ
+82 AAWGQ
-88 ATNTAN
+88 ATKDAN
-94 GFGSTDSLL
+94 GFGSTDAIL
-103 AVAVEGREISF
+103 AVAVDGRQFTLGVPDSVSVAQRTQLTDQVVE
-114 GAPSA
+114 PR
-119 LSESARD
+119 LSD
-126 QLVENAITPE
+126 
-136 LQSGDWAGAAVAAA
+136 GDWSGAAVDAA
-150 QGIESQTQTGSGTG
+150 QGLQSISQTGTVAETGA
-164 TGTGTGSTPSTDSG
+164 GSTPSSGNDSG
-178 SGVDFGLVL
+178 IDFGLVL

-199 ATTLV
+199 VTTLL
-204 GRRKKKKA
+204 GRRKKRKA

-222 EMRTAEQRAGSM
+222 EMKTAEQRAGSM

-267 LVSAGGKVREAFALK
+267 LASAGGKVREAFALK

-303 VDLCEEARGELDAQA
+303 VELCEEARGELDAQA
-318 ASFEELRALEENAPQ
+318 ASFEELRALEQNAPQ

-338 VTDAETLKSR
+338 VTDAEALKTR
-348 IDRTQEAVDLLGR
+348 IERTQEAVDLLGR

-399 DRTSTGEIAV
+399 DRASTGEIAV
-409 KVRAAQQAVGQAGKL
+409 KVRAAQQAVGQAGQL
-424 LDGVDRVSS
+424 LDAVDRVSS

-575 RDPVRAVAASQA
+575 RDPVRAVAAAQA
-587 ATSYA
+587 ATSYSA
-592 AHAIEAA
+592 QAIEAA
-599 QRDLDQGGGYGGGM
+599 QRDLDQGGGYGGYGGGM

-638 GGGGGGWSGGGGGGG
+638 GGGGGWGGGGG
-653 GGFGGGGF
+653 GGFSGGGF
-661 GGGGGGFG
+661 GGGGGGGFG
-669 GGGFGGGGGGGFGGG
+669 GGGFGGGGGGGFSGGD
-684 SF
+684 F

>member
-1 MPRSARLIGAALA
+1 M
-14 LGLAGA
+14 
-20 MVPTAAQATEPVDFG
+20 AQATEPVDFG
-35 GATILDPVD
+35 GATILDQVD
-44 AVTSAQEQEIQQ
+44 AVTPAQEQQIQQ
-56 AIDQLQADTG
+56 AIDQLRADTG

-75 TFTDPAD
+75 TFTGEASQ
-82 FAAWGQ
+82 AAWGQ
-88 ATNTAN
+88 ATNDAN
-94 GFGSTDSLL
+94 GFGDADALL
-103 AVAVEGREISF
+103 AVAVQGRQISF
-114 GAPSA
+114 GAPSE
-119 LSESARD
+119 LSTSARD
-126 QLVENAITPE
+126 QLLENGITPE
-136 LQSGDWAGAAVAAA
+136 LQDGDWAGAAVTAAE
-150 QGIESQTQTGSGTG
+150 GIQTQVQSGTG
-164 TGTGTGSTPSTDSG
+164 TETGTGVTPSPGNDSG
-178 SGVDFGLVL
+178 IDFGLVL
-187 LYVLGAILLAAV
+187 LYVLGAILLAAAV
-199 ATTLV
+199 TTLV
-204 GRRKKKKA
+204 GRRRKQKA
-212 VAAKRQAALA
+212 VAAKRQAVLE

-267 LVSAGGKVREAFALK
+267 LASAGGKVREAFALK

-303 VDLCEEARGELDAQA
+303 VDLCQEARAELDAQA
-318 ASFEELRALEENAPQ
+318 ESFEELRALEKNAPQ

-338 VTDAETLKSR
+338 VTDAESLQSR

-399 DRTSTGEIAV
+399 GASTGEIAV

-512 VREQQEQVQRAIGYL
+512 VREQQEQVRRAIGYL

-587 ATSYA
+587 ATSYSA
-592 AHAIEAA
+592 QAIEAA
-599 QRDLDQGGGYGGGM
+599 QRDLEQGGGYGGGM

-638 GGGGGGWSGGGGGGG
+638 GGGGGWGGGGG
-653 GGFGGGGF
+653 GGFSGGGF
-661 GGGGGGFG
+661 GGGGGFS
-669 GGGFGGGGGGGFGGG
+669 GGGFGGGGGFSGGDF
-684 SF
+684 

>member
-1 MPRSARLIGAALA
+1 MPRSARLLGAALA
-14 LGLAGA
+14 LGLFGA
-20 MVPTAAQATEPVDFG
+20 LVPTAAQATEPVDFG
-35 GATILDPVD
+35 GASILDQAD
-44 AVTSAQEQEIQQ
+44 AVSPAQEQQIQQ
-56 AIDQLQADTG
+56 AIDQLQEQIG
-66 ITLHVAYVD
+66 VTLHVAYVD
-75 TFTDPAD
+75 TFTGAADPT
-82 FAAWGQ
+82 AWGRETKQ
-88 ATNTAN
+88 AN
-94 GFGSTDSLL
+94 GFGTSDALL
-103 AVAVEGREISF
+103 AVAVDGRQYAF
-114 GAPSA
+114 PPG
-119 LSESARD
+119 
-126 QLVENAITPE
+126 QV
-136 LQSGDWAGAAVAAA
+136 SGDQQSFEDSVIVPQLQADDWSGAAVAAA
-150 QGIESQTQTGSGTG
+150 QGMESVARTGSVADTR
-164 TGTGTGSTPSTDSG
+164 STPSGGDG
-178 SGVDFGLVL
+178 SGIDFGLVL

-199 ATTLV
+199 VTTLV
-204 GRRKKKKA
+204 GRRRKQKA
-212 VAAKRQAALA
+212 VAAKRQAQLK
-222 EMRTAEQRAGSM
+222 EMQSAEQRAGSI

-253 AEFGSGAVGPYREV
+253 AEFGSDAVGPYREV
-267 LVSAGGKVREAFALK
+267 LASAGGKVREAFALK

-294 ERRTWAARI
+294 ERRTWTARI
-303 VDLCEEARGELDAQA
+303 VELCEEARAELDAQTQ
-318 ASFEELRALEENAPQ
+318 SFEELRALEQNAPQ

-338 VTDAETLKSR
+338 VTGAEALKTR
-348 IDRTQEAVDLLGR
+348 IERTQEAVDLLGR

-387 TAQEAAEAIRAG
+387 TAQQAAEAIRAG
-399 DRTSTGEIAV
+399 DRTATGEIAV
-409 KVRAAQQAVGQAGKL
+409 KVRAAQQSVGQAGTL
-424 LDGVDRVSS
+424 LDAVDRVSS

-468 TRLVEAAEQA
+468 TRLVQAAEQA

-541 RDFISTRRGGVG
+541 RDFISTRRGAIG

-587 ATSYA
+587 ATAYSA
-592 AHAIEAA
+592 QAIEAA
-599 QRDLDQGGGYGGGM
+599 QRDLDQGGGYGGYGGGM
-613 MGGRGGGDAFGGAI
+613 MGGRGGGGDAFGGAI

-638 GGGGGGWSGGGGGGG
+638 GGGWGGG
-653 GGFGGGGF
+653 GGFGGGSF

-669 GGGFGGGGGGGFGGG
+669 GGGGGDFGGGGGGDF
-684 SF
+684 

>member
-1 MPRSARLIGAALA
+1 MPRSARLLGAALA

-20 MVPTAAQATEPVDFG
+20 LVPQMAQATEPVDFG
-35 GATILDPVD
+35 GASIVDPVD
-44 AVTSAQEQEIQQ
+44 AVTSAQEQQIQQ
-56 AIDQLQADTG
+56 AIDQLQEQTG
-66 ITLHVAYVD
+66 VTLHVAYVD
-75 TFTDPAD
+75 TFTGAANQ
-82 FAAWGQ
+82 AAWGQ
-88 ATNTAN
+88 ATKDAN
-94 GFGSTDSLL
+94 GFGSTDAIL
-103 AVAVEGREISF
+103 AVAVDGRQFTLGVPDSVSVAQRTQLTDQVV
-114 GAPSA
+114 APR
-119 LSESARD
+119 LSD
-126 QLVENAITPE
+126 
-136 LQSGDWAGAAVAAA
+136 GDWSGAAIDAA
-150 QGIESQTQTGSGTG
+150 QGLQSISQTGTVAE
-164 TGTGTGSTPSTDSG
+164 TGTGSTPSSGNDSG
-178 SGVDFGLVL
+178 IDFGLVL

-199 ATTLV
+199 VTTLV
-204 GRRKKKKA
+204 GRRKKRKA
-212 VAAKRQAALA
+212 VAAKRQIALA

-267 LVSAGGKVREAFALK
+267 LASAGGKVREAFALK

-303 VDLCEEARGELDAQA
+303 VDLCEEARAELDAQA
-318 ASFEELRALEENAPQ
+318 ASFEELRALEKNAPQ

-338 VTDAETLKSR
+338 VTDAESLKSR
-348 IDRTQEAVDLLGR
+348 IERTQEAVDLLGR

-399 DRTSTGEIAV
+399 DRASTGEIAV

-575 RDPVRAVAASQA
+575 RDPVRAVAAAQA
-587 ATSYA
+587 ATAYSA
-592 AHAIEAA
+592 QAIEAA
-599 QRDLDQGGGYGGGM
+599 QRDLDQGGGYGGYGGGM

-638 GGGGGGWSGGGGGGG
+638 GGGGGWGGGGGGFSGGGFGGGFGGGDFGGG
-653 GGFGGGGF
+653 GGFGGGDF
-661 GGGGGGFG
+661 
-669 GGGFGGGGGGGFGGG
+669 
-684 SF
+684 

>member
-1 MPRSARLIGAALA
+1 MPRSARLLGAALA

-20 MVPTAAQATEPVDFG
+20 LVPSMAQATEPVDFG

-56 AIDQLQADTG
+56 AIDQLQQQTG
-66 ITLHVAYVD
+66 VTLHVAYVD
-75 TFTDPAD
+75 TFTGASTPQ
-82 FAAWGQ
+82 AWGQ
-88 ATNTAN
+88 ATKEAN
-94 GFGSTDSLL
+94 GFGSGDALL
-103 AVAVEGREISF
+103 AVAVDGREYAF
-114 GAPSA
+114 PTG
-119 LSESARD
+119 
-126 QLVENAITPE
+126 QV
-136 LQSGDWAGAAVAAA
+136 SGDQGSFETTVIVPQLRADDWSGAAVAAA
-150 QGIESQTQTGSGTG
+150 QGMESVAQTGTVAESDTG
-164 TGTGTGSTPSTDSG
+164 TTPSSGDDSG
-178 SGVDFGLVL
+178 IDFGLVL

-204 GRRKKKKA
+204 GRRKRKKA

-294 ERRTWAARI
+294 ERHTWAARI
-303 VDLCEEARGELDAQA
+303 VDLCEEARAELDAQA
-318 ASFEELRALEENAPQ
+318 ASFEELRALEKNAPQ

-592 AHAIEAA
+592 AQAIEAA
-599 QRDLDQGGGYGGGM
+599 QRDLDQGGGYGGYGGGM

-638 GGGGGGWSGGGGGGG
+638 GGGGG
-653 GGFGGGGF
+653 
-661 GGGGGGFG
+661 
-669 GGGFGGGGGGGFGGG
+669 FGGGGGGG

>member
-1 MPRSARLIGAALA
+1 MPRSARLLGAALA

-20 MVPTAAQATEPVDFG
+20 LVPSMAQATEPVQFG
-35 GATILDPVD
+35 GASILDPAG
-44 AVTSAQEQEIQQ
+44 AVTSAQEQQIQQ
-56 AIDQLQADTG
+56 AIDQLQQQTG
-66 ITLHVAYVD
+66 VTLHVAYVD
-75 TFTDPAD
+75 TFTGASG
-82 FAAWGQ
+82 ARAWGQ
-88 ATNTAN
+88 ETKQAN
-94 GFGSTDSLL
+94 GFGSSDALL
-103 AVAVEGREISF
+103 AIAVDGREYAF
-114 GAPSA
+114 PQG
-119 LSESARD
+119 
-126 QLVENAITPE
+126 QV
-136 LQSGDWAGAAVAAA
+136 SGDQGAFEKSVIVPQLQADDWSGAAVAAA
-150 QGIESQTQTGSGTG
+150 QGMESVARTGSVAD
-164 TGTGTGSTPSTDSG
+164 TGSTPSSGNDSG
-178 SGVDFGLVL
+178 IDFGLVL
-187 LYVLGAILLAAV
+187 LYVLGAILLATV
-199 ATTLV
+199 VTTLL

-212 VAAKRQAALA
+212 VAQKRQAVLE

-303 VDLCEEARGELDAQA
+303 VDLCEEARAELDAQA
-318 ASFEELRALEENAPQ
+318 ASFEELRALEQNAPQ

-338 VTDAETLKSR
+338 VTDAEALKSR
-348 IDRTQEAVDLLGR
+348 IERTQEAVDLLGR

-387 TAQEAAEAIRAG
+387 TAQEAADAIRAG

-409 KVRAAQQAVGQAGKL
+409 KVRAAQQSVGQAGKL
-424 LDGVDRVSS
+424 LDVVDRVSS

-559 LAHAQRALDD
+559 LAHAMRALDD

-575 RDPVRAVAASQA
+575 RDPVRAVAAAQA
-587 ATSYA
+587 ATSYSA
-592 AHAIEAA
+592 QAIEAA
-599 QRDLDQGGGYGGGM
+599 QRDLDQGGGYGGYGGGM
-613 MGGRGGGDAFGGAI
+613 MGGRGGGGDAFGGAI
-627 MGGIIGGLLSG
+627 IGGILGGLLSG
-638 GGGGGGWSGGGGGGG
+638 GGGGGGGWGGG
-653 GGFGGGGF
+653 GGFGGGSF
-661 GGGGGGFG
+661 GGG

-684 SF
+684 GGGGSF

>member
-20 MVPTAAQATEPVDFG
+20 MVPMSAQATEPVDFG
-35 GATILDPVD
+35 GASILDPVD
-44 AVTSAQEQEIQQ
+44 AVTSAQEQQIQQ
-56 AIDQLQADTG
+56 AIDQLQQQTG
-66 ITLHVAYVD
+66 VTLHVAYVD
-75 TFTDPAD
+75 TFTGAANQ
-82 FAAWGQ
+82 AAWGQ
-88 ATNTAN
+88 ATKDAN
-94 GFGSTDSLL
+94 GFGSTDAIL
-103 AVAVEGREISF
+103 AVAVDGRQFTLGVPDSVSVAQRTQLTDQVVE
-114 GAPSA
+114 PR
-119 LSESARD
+119 LSD
-126 QLVENAITPE
+126 
-136 LQSGDWAGAAVAAA
+136 GDWSGAAIDAA
-150 QGIESQTQTGSGTG
+150 QGLRSISQTGTV
-164 TGTGTGSTPSTDSG
+164 TETGTGSTPSSGNDSG
-178 SGVDFGLVL
+178 IDFGLVL

-199 ATTLV
+199 VTTLL
-204 GRRKKKKA
+204 GRRKKRKA

-267 LVSAGGKVREAFALK
+267 LASAGGKVREAFALK

-303 VDLCEEARGELDAQA
+303 VDLCEEARAELDAQA
-318 ASFEELRALEENAPQ
+318 ASFEELRALEKNAPQ

-338 VTDAETLKSR
+338 VTDAEALKSR
-348 IDRTQEAVDLLGR
+348 IERTQEAVDLLGR

-399 DRTSTGEIAV
+399 DRASTGEIAV

-575 RDPVRAVAASQA
+575 RDPVRAVAAAQA
-587 ATSYA
+587 ATAYSA
-592 AHAIEAA
+592 QAIEAA
-599 QRDLDQGGGYGGGM
+599 QRDLDQGGGYGGY
-613 MGGRGGGDAFGGAI
+613 GGGDF
-627 MGGIIGGLLSG
+627 
-638 GGGGGGWSGGGGGGG
+638 
-653 GGFGGGGF
+653 
-661 GGGGGGFG
+661 
-669 GGGFGGGGGGGFGGG
+669 
-684 SF
+684 